1 MPSHYGGQGKKKKT
15 GKKLTNAQKL
25 KEHSKHHS
33 KKHMDM
39 MKKDMKKGMSF
50 TAAHKKAQKMVGK

>member
-1 MPSHYGGQGKKKKT
+1 MPSHYGGQGKKKKN

-33 KKHMDM
+33 KKTHGYDE
-39 MKKDMKKGMSF
+39 KRYEKGNEFHSS
-50 TAAHKKAQKMVGK
+50 T